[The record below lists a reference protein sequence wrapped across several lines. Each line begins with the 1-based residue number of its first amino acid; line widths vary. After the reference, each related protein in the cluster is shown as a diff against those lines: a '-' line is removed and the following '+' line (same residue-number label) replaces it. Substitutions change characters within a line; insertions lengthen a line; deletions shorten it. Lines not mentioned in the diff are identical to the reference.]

1 MEYKYS
7 DINEKI
13 IKSAITVHSTLGNG
27 FHEIVYQRA
36 LAIEFNLLN
45 IQYKQEYQL
54 PIYYKG
60 IYIAYRRV
68 DFLVEE
74 NIPVETKAV
83 IKLDNSNLAQGL
95 NYLEAY
101 NLEVGMLIN
110 FGSSSLEWKRLFNK
124 KYNQPKF
131 KQD

>member
-7 DINEKI
+7 DITEKI
-13 IKSAITVHSTLGNG
+13 IKAAITVHSILGNG

-36 LAIEFNLLN
+36 LAIEFNSLN

-60 IYIAYRRV
+60 IQIANRRV

-101 NLEVGMLIN
+101 NLEVGIVDK
-110 FGSSSLEWKRLFNK
+110 FRLA
-124 KYNQPKF
+124 KF
-131 KQD
+131 RMEKVI